1 MPELVPML
9 RGRRVKISPHEA
21 SYEGL
26 WEPGAESKVV
36 AWSVGAP
43 KEGGGVV
50 GGGGELGEGGECG
63 EAAGG
68 EGVGMM

>member
-1 MPELVPML
+1 MPELVPVL
-9 RGRRVKISPHEA
+9 WGRRVKIGPHKA
-21 SYEGL
+21 SDEGL
-26 WEPGAESKVV
+26 REPGAESKVG

-50 GGGGELGEGGECG
+50 GGGGELGEGGEFG
-63 EAAGG
+63 EVAGG